1 MHELKYVCIG
11 IRSVKVGPIRYCLVS
26 QRGLHNLGC
35 PILGSMVYFFHL
47 PIRTPLPLV
56 QPLQFNSN
64 ILTHI
69 EYQKYLLKTQLSLF
83 LCLIQGYKERSRKWR
98 WWTMAILWEHPRE
111 GLQAKDLEEYW
122 DNKELDYI
130 SLKDV

>member
-1 MHELKYVCIG
+1 MPHTWFYG
-11 IRSVKVGPIRYCLVS
+11 ILLSPSYKNPSSTCT
-26 QRGLHNLGC
+26 
-35 PILGSMVYFFHL
+35 
-47 PIRTPLPLV
+47 TPSI
-56 QPLQFNSN
+56 QFQHPHTYWISK
-64 ILTHI
+64 IFAKDPT
-69 EYQKYLLKTQLSLF
+69 LSF